1 MLAVHQEREK
11 LKKAVA
17 PSLQTISPSGDQTE
31 QGAAAAETTQDHDAE
46 ERGILRDETYV
57 GDGEGIELQSLSGS
71 GGIREGGTP
80 ADDEQGGSTFASAAA
95 SADTLDI
102 IRSGN
107 AVLANFHVI
116 HAVRTVGNGAQT
128 VAAGYSLRALGFN
141 ARLAALAAERRG
153 RLMRAQQ
160 R

>member
-31 QGAAAAETTQDHDAE
+31 QGPAAETTQDHDAE
-46 ERGILRDETYV
+46 ERGVLRDETYV
-57 GDGEGIELQSLSGS
+57 GDGEGIELQPLSGS
-71 GGIREGGTP
+71 GSVREGGMP